1 MRRPDTLRIRYA
13 LVGFNR
19 HRLRAIDDLHELIS
33 YVDYLE
39 KRLEKQNKVIFD
51 KISKPDTG
59 KWKEI
64 ASKNKQDN
72 HAQYIGAP
80 GEEQ

>member
-1 MRRPDTLRIRYA
+1 MKRPDTIRIRYA
-13 LVGFNR
+13 LEAFNR
-19 HRLRAIDDLHELIS
+19 FRAIDDLGEFIS

-64 ASKNKQDN
+64 AKKNKQDN
-72 HAQYIGAP
+72 NAQYIGAP
-80 GEEQ
+80 GGEE